1 MHYAWKLLIKIFFN
15 RLLITWINKV
25 RGSASRII
33 TWRKDW
39 SPPNLLANYT
49 INLWKIITV
58 AHLYCHLV
66 ETIYFLKIY
75 PLLFQRKSHEFSQL
89 CAMTCAVSPASQL
102 SRSCTC
108 LWVLHTPVR
117 PLLCPGRRARGRRR
131 GSTAGQDGSALG
143 PPQMKALPRPQRSI
157 LTQFTGG
164 KWTYGLECIV
174 EGWKKSFPPL
184 WQSNNKCR
192 TSHKVMT
199 LLESIRELRL
209 QDKQLVWKLRT
220 DRPIQG
226 EGKYCLTWGRC
237 SQIPLRI

>member
-117 PLLCPGRRARGRRR
+117 PLLCAGRGAD
-131 GSTAGQDGSALG
+131 AED
-143 PPQMKALPRPQRSI
+143 PQRAKMAVRWV
-157 LTQFTGG
+157 LP
-164 KWTYGLECIV
+164 KWKLSRGHRDPF
-174 EGWKKSFPPL
+174 WH
-184 WQSNNKCR
+184 N
-192 TSHKVMT
+192 
-199 LLESIRELRL
+199 LLEGS
-209 QDKQLVWKLRT
+209 
-220 DRPIQG
+220 
-226 EGKYCLTWGRC
+226 GRMG
-237 SQIPLRI
+237 